1 MILRA
6 APGTSIAAV
15 GSLLARSGLLRHAG
29 AAAALRR
36 GGIAAV
42 TGLAALR
49 SPGRPVLVREHD
61 ALTGLELDAAVR
73 ATVNAL
79 AAAWPAGARIG
90 VRGDGGI
97 ATLVALA
104 AAGAAGLDAV
114 PLGPRLGT
122 EDLAALTAGLD
133 GVVDD
138 WDAVRRDGVRRD
150 GVRRDGAAA
159 GDDAGRTA
167 APTPAPAPAAARA
180 AGRVHLL
187 STGTTGVPAVTARR
201 RLGVRGMLQLADAD
215 RRLRIPPGAIL
226 VLAPLDHGHG
236 LTAAL
241 AGLAR
246 GRTVLLGG
254 GCARPSRPN
263 SPSAT
268 GRRPSP
274 GSPRSSHDCSTPRMP
289 RSTGCASWC
298 RGRPGSTPGC
308 ARGSPRRAPACW
320 IATARPR
327 PARSRS
333 RADPSRA
340 CGSRWRRGGI
350 RIASPLGG
358 RAWRVPG
365 DLGRVERGR
374 LVVEGRTGALVD
386 SGGELVSPER
396 VAAALTAIPGVVY
409 AHVVAVPDDLKG
421 TALHAEVTTTDPA
434 LDVDALR
441 RELAARLGR
450 SGVPTRLIV
459 AREG

>member
-6 APGTSIAAV
+6 APGSTIAAA
-15 GSLLARSGLLRHAG
+15 GSLLTRSGLLRHAG

-73 ATVNAL
+73 ATATAL
-79 AAAWPAGARIG
+79 AAEWPAGARIG

-114 PLGPRLGT
+114 PLGPRLGS

-138 WDAVRRDGVRRD
+138 WDAVRRDDRTPPGQGRRQ
-150 GVRRDGAAA
+150 GR
-159 GDDAGRTA
+159 AGRTA
-167 APTPAPAPAAARA
+167 APPPRPRPPPRA
-180 AGRVHLL
+180 TGRVHLL
-187 STGTTGVPAVTARR
+187 IPKQQTFHHGSPRR

-215 RRLRIPPGAIL
+215 RRLRIPLGAVL

-246 GRTVLLGG
+246 GRTALLGG
-254 GCARPSRPN
+254 GLRPAEQAELALRHRPATITGVPAQLARLLDAADAAFDGVRLVVSGSSRLDPGLRARLA
-263 SPSAT
+263 AT
-268 GRRPSP
+268 GARVL
-274 GSPRSSHDCSTPRMP
+274 DCYGTTE
-289 RSTGCASWC
+289 TGTVAIE
-298 RGRPGSTPGC
+298 GRPLAGV
-308 ARGSPRRAPACW
+308 R
-320 IATARPR
+320 IAVEA
-327 PARSRS
+327 
-333 RADPSRA
+333 
-340 CGSRWRRGGI
+340 GGGI

-374 LVVEGRTGALVD
+374 LVIEGRTGALVD

-396 VAAALTAIPGVVY
+396 VAAALTAIPGVVS
-409 AHVVAVPDDLKG
+409 ARVVAVPDDLKG
-421 TALHAEVTTTDPA
+421 TTLHAEVTTTDPA
-434 LDVDALR
+434 LDADALR